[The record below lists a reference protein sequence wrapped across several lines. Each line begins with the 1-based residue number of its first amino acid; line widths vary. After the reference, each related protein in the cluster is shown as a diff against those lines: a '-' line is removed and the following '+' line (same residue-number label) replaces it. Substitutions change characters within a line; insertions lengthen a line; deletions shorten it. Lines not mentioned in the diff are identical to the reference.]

1 MFLCRDL
8 ARCPNKLFVYS
19 RSSPLVHSLPAQ
31 FLCQARDDTRVGM
44 GVASARDLVFKDTD
58 KLMVQKLS
66 SLLSR
71 SSVQEMLRDYV
82 CSENAE
88 VLLLVAN
95 MQDTSIKTINHIRI
109 MIEEAELQA
118 PQRQNQPLKLFV
130 LLLHFPPA
138 LFFKHCYPALFLKGW
153 DHTYLDTVTR
163 SSSGGVVDI
172 QDWFQR
178 CCFPAALREEGSG
191 MSAEPNPL
199 VTAAKHLLPQ
209 AITVLSA
216 QMYFGSK
223 KDKSFNSS
231 MNATQR
237 GKALERLLDYCGMG
251 DVLCK
256 KFCSYWKPKIMLEY
270 LERAATFSKQ
280 RENITDSIQT
290 QFKALFLDFCV
301 YMLTRVNESYNLDVV
316 YAEDKSSPV
325 RTLFL
330 DIFKQFPIPKLSQ
343 LGVLSTS
350 LPTPKPH
357 SCQSYFPFFSYVCDL
372 MEKHVESSSE
382 VTNQKLDVLTVRENC
397 GLASISAAVLSP
409 NSNPQKKLEFLSS
422 AVITL
427 LEPLVEVSEYVTV
440 YCVPLIHCLF
450 KVVLTFI
457 YLLPMKFIWHGEST
471 GWYPFFLMRE
481 VLRVNPLILS
491 LFMLWITELYI

>member
-1 MFLCRDL
+1 
-8 ARCPNKLFVYS
+8 
-19 RSSPLVHSLPAQ
+19 
-31 FLCQARDDTRVGM
+31 M
-44 GVASARDLVFKDTD
+44 GVASARDLVFEDTD

-66 SLLSR
+66 SLLSQN
-71 SSVQEMLRDYV
+71 SVQEMLRDYV
-82 CSENAE
+82 CSETAE

-118 PQRQNQPLKLFV
+118 PQRQNQPPKLFV

-153 DHTYLDTVTR
+153 DHTYLETVTR

-178 CCFPAALREEGSG
+178 CFPAALREEGSG
-191 MSAEPNPL
+191 ISAEPDPL

-209 AITVLSA
+209 AIPVLSA
-216 QMYFGSK
+216 KMYFGSK

-256 KFCSYWKPKIMLEY
+256 KFCSYWKPKIMLQY

-280 RENITDSIQT
+280 RESTLNITDSIQT

-301 YMLTRVNESYNLDVV
+301 YMLTRANESYNLDVV
-316 YAEDKSSPV
+316 YAEDKSSPI
-325 RTLFL
+325 RALFL
-330 DIFKQFPIPKLSQ
+330 DIFKQIPIPKLSQ
-343 LGVLSTS
+343 LGVLSTM
-350 LPTPKPH
+350 PKPD
-357 SCQSYFPFFSYVCDL
+357 SRQSHFPFFSYVCDL
-372 MEKHVESSSE
+372 MEERVESSSE
-382 VTNQKLDVLTVRENC
+382 VANQKLDVLTERENR
-397 GLASISAAVLSP
+397 GLASISTADHTPDS
-409 NSNPQKKLEFLSS
+409 NSQKKLEFLSS
-422 AVITL
+422 AVIAL
-427 LEPLVEVSEYVTV
+427 LEPLVEVSGM
-440 YCVPLIHCLF
+440 H
-450 KVVLTFI
+450 
-457 YLLPMKFIWHGEST
+457 M
-471 GWYPFFLMRE
+471 
-481 VLRVNPLILS
+481 
-491 LFMLWITELYI
+491 

>member
-1 MFLCRDL
+1 MFLYRDL
-8 ARCPNKLFVYS
+8 ARCPNKLVVYS

-31 FLCQARDDTRVGM
+31 FVCQTRSDTRDGM
-44 GVASARDLVFKDTD
+44 GVASARDLVFQDTD

-66 SLLSR
+66 SLLSQ

-82 CSENAE
+82 CSETAE

-118 PQRQNQPLKLFV
+118 PQRQNQPPKLFV

-153 DHTYLDTVTR
+153 DHTYLDTVTH
-163 SSSGGVVDI
+163 SSAGGVVDI

-191 MSAEPNPL
+191 ISAEPDPL
-199 VTAAKHLLPQ
+199 VIAAKHLLPQ
-209 AITVLSA
+209 AIPVLSA

-280 RENITDSIQT
+280 RESTLNITDSIQT

-301 YMLTRVNESYNLDVV
+301 YMLTRANESYNLDVV

-350 LPTPKPH
+350 LPTPKPD
-357 SCQSYFPFFSYVCDL
+357 SRQSHFPFFSYVCDL

-382 VTNQKLDVLTVRENC
+382 VANQKLDVLTERENR
-397 GLASISAAVLSP
+397 GLASISTADRTP
-409 NSNPQKKLEFLSS
+409 DCNPQKKLEFLSS
-422 AVITL
+422 AVIAL
-427 LEPLVEVSEYVTV
+427 LEPMVEVSGM
-440 YCVPLIHCLF
+440 H
-450 KVVLTFI
+450 
-457 YLLPMKFIWHGEST
+457 M
-471 GWYPFFLMRE
+471 
-481 VLRVNPLILS
+481 
-491 LFMLWITELYI
+491 